1 MKICYFNDYRLGVIK
16 GDQVVD
22 VTDAVKDIP
31 HLDSRDLI
39 IGLIARW
46 DAYKAKVEKAAVE
59 GKGAAVSGVKL
70 RPPVPKPGN
79 IVCMAVNYMEDGTL
93 PEKPAINAF
102 HKAATAVIGDG
113 DTMVLPDAPATIFEG
128 EAEMALVIG
137 APATRVAQADAFKH
151 IFG

>member
-1 MKICYFNDYRLGVIK
+1 MKLCYFNDYRLGVIK

-31 HLDSRDLI
+31 HLEARDLI
-39 IGLIARW
+39 IGLIAKW
-46 DAYKAKVEKAAVE
+46 DTYKAKVEEAAND
-59 GKGAAVSGVKL
+59 GKGVAVSSVRL

-93 PEKPAINAF
+93 PQKPAINAF

-113 DTMVLPDAPATIFEG
+113 DTMVLPDAPASIFEG
-128 EAEMALVIG
+128 EAEMALIIG
-137 APATRVAQADAFKH
+137 KRATRVPRPRR
-151 IFG
+151 